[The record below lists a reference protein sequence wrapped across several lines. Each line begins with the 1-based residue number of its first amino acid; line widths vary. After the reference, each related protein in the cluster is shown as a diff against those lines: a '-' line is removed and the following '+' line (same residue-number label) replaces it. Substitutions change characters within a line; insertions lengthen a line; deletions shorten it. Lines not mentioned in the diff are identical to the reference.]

1 VPGDQDVNVSELL
14 DEPSRAS
21 VLLSKVCMGIFEG
34 NSSRESRTMARNL
47 DYLAYGPEIRNR
59 AISLSN
65 TVISV
70 VGSEQVGELADS
82 SETL

>member
-1 VPGDQDVNVSELL
+1 
-14 DEPSRAS
+14 
-21 VLLSKVCMGIFEG
+21 
-34 NSSRESRTMARNL
+34 
-47 DYLAYGPEIRNR
+47 LAYGPEIRNR

>member
-1 VPGDQDVNVSELL
+1 
-14 DEPSRAS
+14 
-21 VLLSKVCMGIFEG
+21 MGIFEG

-70 VGSEQVGELADS
+70 VGSE
-82 SETL
+82 